1 MSDSY
6 SLNSSTTQ
14 LPVEGPQGAKSSYS
28 SFPSS
33 PKTLVQVQSHLM
45 SHDSSTETD
54 EYEEEDAEQY
64 LRFSPSRK
72 IAIVTILTY
81 CAFLTPISST
91 AILTAVP
98 ELATTFETT
107 GDMINASN
115 ALYLA
120 SMAVSCLFLGSSQP
134 GMGSSSCK
142 CARSNL
148 CSAVSSLSDCSSL
161 QIFIVSGLLFWLSTT
176 ATALS
181 PNLAAYFIFRVLTAL
196 QGTSFLVVGSSAIGD
211 IYEPRARATA
221 LAWFLSGSMTG
232 PALGPFLGVSLYLMI
247 RTRSLSSR

>member
-1 MSDSY
+1 MLGVLWFRSEDTTMSDSY

-120 SMAVSCLFLGSSQP
+120 SMAVSCLFWGPLSQVWGRRP
-134 GMGSSSCK
+134 V
-142 CARSNL
+142 
-148 CSAVSSLSDCSSL
+148 SAPEATFAVLSVHC
-161 QIFIVSGLLFWLSTT
+161 
-176 ATALS
+176 
-181 PNLAAYFIFRVLTAL
+181 LTA
-196 QGTSFLVVGSSAIGD
+196 AP
-211 IYEPRARATA
+211 YRY
-221 LAWFLSGSMTG
+221 LS
-232 PALGPFLGVSLYLMI
+232 
-247 RTRSLSSR
+247 

>member
-1 MSDSY
+1 MSDRY

-14 LPVEGPQGAKSSYS
+14 LPVEGPQGANPSYS

-33 PKTLVQVQSHLM
+33 PKTLVQVQSHLVH
-45 SHDSSTETD
+45 HDSSTETD

-72 IAIVTILTY
+72 IAIVAILTY

-98 ELATTFETT
+98 ELATTFGTT

-120 SMAVSCLFLGSSQP
+120 SMAVSCLFWGPLSQVWGRRP
-134 GMGSSSCK
+134 
-142 CARSNL
+142 
-148 CSAVSSLSDCSSL
+148 VSVPKQPL
-161 QIFIVSGLLFWLSTT
+161 QCCQFTV
-176 ATALS
+176 
-181 PNLAAYFIFRVLTAL
+181 
-196 QGTSFLVVGSSAIGD
+196 
-211 IYEPRARATA
+211 
-221 LAWFLSGSMTG
+221 
-232 PALGPFLGVSLYLMI
+232 
-247 RTRSLSSR
+247 

>member
-1 MSDSY
+1 MLGVLWFRSEDTTMSDSY

-120 SMAVSCLFLGSSQP
+120 SMAVSCLFWGPLSQVWGRRP
-134 GMGSSSCK
+134 
-142 CARSNL
+142 
-148 CSAVSSLSDCSSL
+148 
-161 QIFIVSGLLFWLSTT
+161 IFIVSGLLFWLSTT

>member
-1 MSDSY
+1 MLGVLWSRSEDTTTMSDSY

-14 LPVEGPQGAKSSYS
+14 LPVEGPQGANSSYG

-33 PKTLVQVQSHLM
+33 PKTLVQVQSHLVN
-45 SHDSSTETD
+45 HESSAETD

-72 IAIVTILTY
+72 IAIVAILTF

-98 ELATTFETT
+98 ELATTFGTT
-107 GDMINASN
+107 GDLINASN

-120 SMAVSCLFLGSSQP
+120 SMAVSCLFWGP
-134 GMGSSSCK
+134 
-142 CARSNL
+142 
-148 CSAVSSLSDCSSL
+148 LS
-161 QIFIVSGLLFWLSTT
+161 QIFILSGLLFWLSTA

-181 PNLAAYFIFRVLTAL
+181 PNLPAYFIFRVLTAL
-196 QGTSFLVVGSSAIGD
+196 QGTSFLVVGSSAVGD

-232 PALGPFLGVSLYLMI
+232 PALGPFLGVRFYLLM
-247 RTRSLSSR
+247 RT